1 MTGSWAV
8 DLLEYHL
15 TRDKWETGRQ
25 YAYDLRII
33 ARYLREERGEEID
46 GNVDVVRRLIGPCAE
61 GQPAI
66 TRMILRGLTAW
77 ALNSGKHDGDGYS
90 QSQVRRMQSS
100 VRSLMMGAIECGI
113 VDYSNRVL
121 PPLIDHGPPA
131 RNVRSPGRDVVM
143 SMISRCQQR
152 RDAKGRRDELA
163 LWLMFANALRVG
175 EVCSV
180 MYPEGVD
187 MEAGTI
193 WIRPKGYHDRE
204 EIELPKL
211 TVAALAEYIDARGDE
226 PGALF
231 VSLDHRRHGTPE
243 AITTEGMRHVVAGL
257 GNDLGAYV
265 RPHKLRH
272 AGITEITRLTNAND
286 LWVSILS
293 RHRVYRGR
301 DRMWQRYQDDP
312 IYTMREASSI
322 VQIGRLWR
330 HPTER

>member
-1 MTGSWAV
+1 
-8 DLLEYHL
+8 
-15 TRDKWETGRQ
+15 
-25 YAYDLRII
+25 
-33 ARYLREERGEEID
+33 RGEEIE
-46 GNVDVVRRLIGPCAE
+46 GNVDVVRRIIGPCAE
-61 GQPAI
+61 GKSAM

-77 ALNSGKHDGDGYS
+77 ALQGGKQDGDGYS
-90 QSQVRRMQSS
+90 QSQVRRLQSS

-131 RNVRSPGRDVVM
+131 RNVRSPGRAVVM
-143 SMISRCQQR
+143 GMISRCQQR

-180 MYPEGVD
+180 EFPNGVD
-187 MEAGTI
+187 LDNGTI
-193 WIRPKGYHDRE
+193 WVRPKGHHDRE
-204 EIELPKL
+204 EIELPK
-211 TVAALAEYIDARGDE
+211 TTMAALDAYLTERGDE

-231 VSLDHRRHGTPE
+231 VSMDHRRCGKPE
-243 AITTEGMRHVVAGL
+243 AITTEGMRHVVDDL
-257 GNDLGAYV
+257 GQQVGAYV

-312 IYTMREASSI
+312 IYTMREAASI
-322 VQIGRLWR
+322 VQIGRPWR

>member
-1 MTGSWAV
+1 MTAWAT

-15 TRDKWETGRQ
+15 TRDKIPTSRQ

-33 ARYLREERGEEID
+33 GRYLSEERGEDVET
-46 GNVDVVRRLIGPCAE
+46 NADVVRRIIGPCAD
-61 GQPAI
+61 GKPAM
-66 TRMILRGLTAW
+66 TLMLLRGVTAW
-77 ALNSGKHDGDGYS
+77 ALQHGKQNGRGYS
-90 QSQVRRMQSS
+90 QSQVRRLQSS

-113 VDYSNRVL
+113 VNYADRVL
-121 PPLIDHGPPA
+121 PPLIDHGPPV
-131 RNVRSPGRDVVM
+131 RNVRSPGRAVVM
-143 SMISRCQQR
+143 AMISQCQQR
-152 RDAKGRRDELA
+152 GDAKGKRDELA

-180 MYPEGVD
+180 EYPDGVD
-187 MEAGTI
+187 LEHGAI
-193 WIRPKGYHDRE
+193 WVRPKGHHDRE
-204 EIELPKL
+204 EIELPR
-211 TVAALAEYIDARGDE
+211 TSVAALEAYLEVRGDT

-231 VSLDHRRHGTPE
+231 LSMDHRRRGCPD
-243 AITTEGMRHVVAGL
+243 AVTTEGMRHVVSDL
-257 GNDLGAYV
+257 GKQAGAYV

-312 IYTMREASSI
+312 VYTMREAASI
-322 VQIGRLWR
+322 VQIGRPWR
-330 HPTER
+330 HPSER